1 MYSFSCPRRKHLQC
15 MVAIIC
21 IYLELKNA
29 DGKKQS
35 MLSPSENKSID
46 ERKTIQTNFSIVNI
60 QDTCVVK
67 TYVIEM
73 GLSLFI

>member
-15 MVAIIC
+15 MIAIIC

-46 ERKTIQTNFSIVNI
+46 ERKTIQTLAS
-60 QDTCVVK
+60 
-67 TYVIEM
+67 
-73 GLSLFI
+73 